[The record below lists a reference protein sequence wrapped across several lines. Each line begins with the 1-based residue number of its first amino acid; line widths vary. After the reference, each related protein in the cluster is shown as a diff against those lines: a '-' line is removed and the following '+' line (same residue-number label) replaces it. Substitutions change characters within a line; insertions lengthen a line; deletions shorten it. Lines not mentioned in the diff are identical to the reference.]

1 MHIVCSDL
9 EGIFT
14 PEIWIN
20 VAEKTGIEALKLTTR
35 DEPDYDVLM
44 KIRLALLE
52 TNGLKLKDITDVV
65 ATMNPL
71 EGALDFLDWLRETT
85 QVIIVSDTYEEFA
98 KPLMAKLGW
107 PTLFCHR
114 LTVAA
119 DGTIETYNLRQRDS
133 KYRAVVSM
141 KALNY
146 RVVSIGDSYNDIP
159 MLREAHHGF
168 LFCPPDNV
176 NQEFPEFP
184 VSTTYREL
192 QKKIEPILCNGRR

>member
-35 DEPDYDVLM
+35 DVPDYDVLM
-44 KIRLALLE
+44 NKRLAILE
-52 TNGLKLKDITDVV
+52 ANSLKLKDITDVIE
-65 ATMNPL
+65 TMDPL
-71 EGALDFLDWLRETT
+71 EGALDFLNWLREIT

-107 PTLFCHR
+107 PTLFCHH
-114 LTVAA
+114 LTVDS
-119 DGTIETYNLRQRDS
+119 DGSIETYNLRQRDS
-133 KYRAVVSM
+133 KYKTVSAL

-146 RVVSIGDSYNDIP
+146 HVLSIGDSYNDIT
-159 MLREAHHGF
+159 MLNEAHYGF
-168 LFCPPDNV
+168 LFRPPDNV
-176 NQEFPEFP
+176 KQEFPQFP
-184 VSTTYREL
+184 VSYSYEDLR
-192 QKKIEPILCNGRR
+192 QQIGPILRDGNI